1 MANPN
6 YSSGSTS
13 SSASSAQDSYENLK
27 SDISSLAETVKKL
40 ASDQMGSVVA
50 GAQDQVQEKLGN
62 VESMVRKNPTQSAMV
77 AAGIGFVVGLILSR

>member
-6 YSSGSTS
+6 YSSSSTG
-13 SSASSAQDSYENLK
+13 SSASSAQDSYDNLK
-27 SDISSLAETVKKL
+27 SDISSLAETVKNMT
-40 ASDQMGSVVA
+40 SDQLGSVVS

-62 VESMVRKNPTQSAMV
+62 IESMVRKNPTQSAMV

>member
-6 YSSGSTS
+6 YSSSSTS

-27 SDISSLAETVKKL
+27 AEIAGLAETVKKL
-40 ASDQMGSVVA
+40 ASEQMGSVVS
-50 GAQDQVQEKLGN
+50 GAQDQIQEKLGN